1 MDSDVI
7 GRVRGSLPLISKFVP
22 QDYRAESGSRATQTV
37 ISLKPLP
44 SGMDDDT
51 RQKLISLF
59 LVLLMIT
66 SGIAYAASFF

>member
-1 MDSDVI
+1 MNL
-7 GRVRGSLPLISKFVP
+7 RP
-22 QDYRAESGSRATQTV
+22 RATQTI
-37 ISLKPLP
+37 ISLKAFP
-44 SGMDDDT
+44 SDMDDDT

>member
-1 MDSDVI
+1 
-7 GRVRGSLPLISKFVP
+7 
-22 QDYRAESGSRATQTV
+22 
-37 ISLKPLP
+37 
-44 SGMDDDT
+44 MDDDT